1 MAKLTEPVSVRDVV
15 ITLEDATGTPISVT
29 VEFEEGDLSIDG
41 FEEGNAPVNWFRDR
55 GQIYAGRLAD
65 EEPISISFSC
75 DANQITHATE
85 TLVPDALN
93 KTGAFA
99 SGVSTWGA
107 NAEIWTV
114 KMTVTIERTNF
125 GGSADETFVFDYFR
139 GKAAWAEGD
148 RARWTISGVAVPKNG
163 SGITRSAS

>member
-1 MAKLTEPVSVRDVV
+1 MALLAEPVTARDVV
-15 ITLEDATGTPISVT
+15 ITLEDATGTPIVCT
-29 VEFEEGDLSIDG
+29 VQFEEGDLSIDG
-41 FEEGNAPVNWFRDR
+41 FEQGNAPVNWFRDR
-55 GQIYAGRLAD
+55 GVIYAGRLAD

-75 DANQITHATE
+75 DANEITDATE
-85 TLVPDALN
+85 KLVSDALN

-125 GGSADETFVFDYFR
+125 GGASDDVFTFDYFR

-163 SGITRSAS
+163 AGITRA